1 MKKRYH
7 CEFKNCECKDF
18 KKHCNNLCYNCKHS
32 KIWHSSKSKP
42 PTDSYLSFISPRFPA
57 RTPIYVKQHIKI
69 SIFMPFF
76 PFIVNSLLWKNREIP
91 LKEKGIIEKRI

>member
-42 PTDSYLSFISPRFPA
+42 PPDSYLSSISPRFPA

-69 SIFMPFF
+69 SIFMPEV
-76 PFIVNSLLWKNREIP
+76 PP
-91 LKEKGIIEKRI
+91 LPESDDELTYCEAVEVLPV